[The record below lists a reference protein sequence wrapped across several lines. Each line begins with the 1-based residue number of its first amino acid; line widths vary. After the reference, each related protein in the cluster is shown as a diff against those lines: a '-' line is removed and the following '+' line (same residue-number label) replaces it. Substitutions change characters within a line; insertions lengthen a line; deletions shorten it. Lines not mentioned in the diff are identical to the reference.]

1 MRKKKPTNE
10 SICLARSKYCKWR
23 NACVQSWYCQRVS
36 LGLQHWRAHIF
47 VQLCKCICA
56 NVFVQ
61 LYKFIC
67 AVVQMYLCNCT
78 NVLVQWYKCIFAI
91 VFFQLCRVICA
102 TQWTLFEHMCMLALS
117 TCSSSLSS
125 ARCTWPFAPKPL
137 NLPLCELWKFW
148 PSLKIY

>member
-47 VQLCKCICA
+47 LRLCKMNVKMNLCNCS

-61 LYKFIC
+61 LYFFNC
-67 AVVQMYLCNCT
+67 AELFVQPSDHC
-78 NVLVQWYKCIFAI
+78 
-91 VFFQLCRVICA
+91 
-102 TQWTLFEHMCMLALS
+102 LS
-117 TCSSSLSS
+117 TCACSPWARARPLSVVQGV
-125 ARCTWPFAPKPL
+125 PDPL
-137 NLPLCELWKFW
+137 PQNPSTSPCASCENFDLV
-148 PSLKIY
+148 

>member
-56 NVFVQ
+56 
-61 LYKFIC
+61 
-67 AVVQMYLCNCT
+67 VVQMYLCNCT
-78 NVLVQWYKCIFAI
+78 NEFVQSYKCICAI
-91 VFFQLCRVICA
+91 VQMYLCNGTNVFVQLYFFNCA
-102 TQWTLFEHMCMLALS
+102 ELFVQPSDHCLS
-117 TCSSSLSS
+117 TCACSPWARACPLSVVQGV
-125 ARCTWPFAPKPL
+125 PDPL
-137 NLPLCELWKFW
+137 PQNPSTSPCASCENFDLV
-148 PSLKIY
+148 